1 MKLVVVGG
9 HSRNIGKTSVAAGLI
24 AGLRDLEWTALKIT
38 QFGHGVCS
46 SDGEPCDCEPTDLD
60 HPYAIEREEAADGK
74 TDTARFLRAGAHEA
88 YWVRTRVGE
97 LEAVIP
103 AIRKLLAGRR
113 NVLMESNSILDH
125 LMPDLYLPVV
135 DFAVEDFKA
144 SSRYF
149 FDRADAVVVR
159 DRPEVDAGW
168 EGVDV
173 AVLSERPTFRVRPPD
188 YCSPA
193 LVQFVAGRL

>member
-9 HSRNIGKTSVAAGLI
+9 HSRNIGKTSLAASLI
-24 AGLRDLEWTALKIT
+24 AELKDLDWTALKIT

-46 SDGEPCDCEPTDLD
+46 SNGKPCDCEPADLD
-60 HPYAIEREEAADGK
+60 HPYAITREEDVDGK
-74 TDTARFLRAGAHEA
+74 TDTARFLRAGAREV

-97 LEAVIP
+97 LAAVIP
-103 AIRKLLAGRR
+103 VVRKLIAERR

-125 LMPDLYLPVV
+125 LTPDLYLPVL
-135 DFAVEDFKA
+135 DFSVQDFKA

-159 DRPEVDAGW
+159 DRPEGCPDW

-173 AVLSERPTFRVRPPD
+173 SVLSQKPTFPVRPPD
-188 YCSPA
+188 YCSPE
-193 LVQFVAGRL
+193 LVQFVAERV

>member
-9 HSRNIGKTSVAAGLI
+9 HSRSIGKTSVATSLI
-24 AGLRDLEWTALKIT
+24 AGLRDLEWMALKIT

-60 HPYAIEREEAADGK
+60 HPYAIAREEDVDGE
-74 TDTARFLRAGAHEA
+74 TDTARFLRAGAREV

-97 LEAVIP
+97 LAAVIP
-103 AIRKLLAGRR
+103 AIRKLIVGRR

-125 LMPDLYLPVV
+125 LTPDLYLPVV

-144 SSRYF
+144 SSRHF
-149 FDRADAVVVR
+149 FARADAIVVR
-159 DRPEVDAGW
+159 DRPEVRPDW

-173 AVLSERPTFRVRPPD
+173 SVLSQKPTFPVRPPD
-188 YCSPA
+188 YCSPQ
-193 LVQFVAGRL
+193 LVRFVAERM